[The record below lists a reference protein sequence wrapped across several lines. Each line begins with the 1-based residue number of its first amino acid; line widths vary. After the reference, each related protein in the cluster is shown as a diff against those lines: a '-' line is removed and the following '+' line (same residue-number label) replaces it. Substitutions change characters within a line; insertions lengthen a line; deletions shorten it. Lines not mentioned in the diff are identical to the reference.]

1 MLIPGLPLFQVIVAT
16 QFLNG
21 LLLPIVLI
29 FVLRL
34 VNDRELMG
42 EHTNNPLFNILSYGT
57 TAILIA
63 AHDRPAGL
71 SILGIG

>member
-1 MLIPGLPLFQVIVAT
+1 VLLPGLPLFQVIVAT

-42 EHTNNPLFNILSYGT
+42 NQTNNLVFNILSYGT
-57 TAILIA
+57 TAILVVLTIA
-63 AHDRPAGL
+63 LLGFSIFGL
-71 SILGIG
+71 V